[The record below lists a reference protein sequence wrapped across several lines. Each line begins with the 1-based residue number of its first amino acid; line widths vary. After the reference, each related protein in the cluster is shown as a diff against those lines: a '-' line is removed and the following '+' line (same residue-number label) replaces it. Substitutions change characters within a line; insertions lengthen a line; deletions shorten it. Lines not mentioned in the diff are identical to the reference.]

1 MSETSASD
9 EVRIGMLGTSTVATY
24 AMIAPAKLVAGVT
37 IASVGSREPGR
48 ARAYA
53 EAHGIAGWGS
63 YEDLLADRSLDA
75 IYVGLPNSL
84 HAEWSLRALRAGKAV
99 LCEKPLASNADE
111 AARLVAEARR
121 TGLVFVE
128 AFHWRRHPV
137 AERLRRL
144 VADREIGAVRSI
156 EGRFSYPRSNML
168 ADDFRLDYGRGGGVL
183 MDAGCYVVNL
193 LRMLLG
199 EPVGLNSVKAVLAG
213 PEIDVE
219 IDAVLAFAGGASGRV
234 IATNTGA
241 EFDIVTVITGES
253 GTATVHNAFLTDFG
267 CRIDFAVGGRR
278 WSEDLGNTPTY
289 VFQAANFADVVRG
302 RATELTTVEDA
313 VANLAVV
320 DMIYRGAGLHPRGL
334 ELGGVG

>member
-1 MSETSASD
+1 MTAAGD
-9 EVRIGMLGTSTVATY
+9 EVRIGVLGTSSVAAY
-24 AMIAPAKLVAGVT
+24 AMIAPARVVAGVT
-37 IASVGSREPGR
+37 VASVGSRDAAR

-53 EAHGIAGWGS
+53 EAHAIAGWGS
-63 YEDLLADRSLDA
+63 YEDLLADPSLDA
-75 IYVGLPNSL
+75 IYVGLPNNL
-84 HAEWSLRALRAGKAV
+84 HAEWALRALKAGKAV

-111 AARLVAEARR
+111 AARLVAEARK
-121 TGLVFVE
+121 TGLAFVE
-128 AFHWRRHPV
+128 AFHWRCHPV

-144 VADREIGAVRSI
+144 VAESEIGAVRHI
-156 EGRFSYPRSNML
+156 EGGFSYPRSNML
-168 ADDFRLDYGRGGGVL
+168 PDDFRLDYARGGGVL
-183 MDAGCYVVNL
+183 VDAGCYVVNL

-199 EPVGLNSVKAVLAG
+199 EPVGLSAVNAVLEG

-219 IDAVLAFAGGASGRV
+219 IDALLAFAGGASGRV
-234 IATNTGA
+234 VSTNTGA
-241 EFDIVTVITGES
+241 EFDIVTTITGEA

-267 CRIDFAVGGRR
+267 CRIDFDVGGRQ

-302 RATELTTVEDA
+302 RAAELTTVEDA

-334 ELGGVG
+334 ELS

>member
-1 MSETSASD
+1 MSGSAAG
-9 EVRIGMLGTSTVATY
+9 EAVRIGMLGTSTVATY
-24 AMIAPAKLVAGVT
+24 AMIAPARVVAGASVV
-37 IASVGSREPGR
+37 SVGSRDPVR
-48 ARAYA
+48 ARGYA
-53 EAHGIAGWGS
+53 EAHGIPGWGT
-63 YEDLLADRSLDA
+63 YEDLLADPAIDA
-75 IYVGLPNSL
+75 IYVGLPNNL
-84 HAEWSLRALRAGKAV
+84 HAEWSLRALRAGKGV

-121 TGLVFVE
+121 TGQVFVE
-128 AFHWRRHPV
+128 AFHWRCHPV
-137 AERLRRL
+137 AARLQRL
-144 VADREIGAVRSI
+144 VAEGEIGAVRHI

-199 EPVGLNSVKAVLAG
+199 EPAGLSAVKAALEG

-219 IDAVLAFAGGASGRV
+219 IDAELAFAGGASGRV
-234 IATNTGA
+234 IATNTGDA
-241 EFDIVTVITGES
+241 FDIVTVITGER
-253 GTATVHNAFLTDFG
+253 GTATVHNAFLTEFG
-267 CRIDFAVGGRR
+267 CWIDFEAGGRR

-289 VFQAANFADVVRG
+289 QFQLAHFADVVCG
-302 RATELTTVEDA
+302 RTSELTTVEDA

-334 ELGGVG
+334 DLS